1 MRLLCTIDSK
11 KENPFAFS
19 HFLSSEGI
27 KNQCEETSGDQFY
40 IWVIDE
46 DEVDRAQNFYL
57 EFQKEPGNPKYATP
71 PQPVE
76 PEKEAEATE
85 EATEKTPPPRRR
97 RGFLSSAPYGP
108 ISISIIIAAILLFVW
123 AQVQRGVIMPPK
135 VNGVVQAPMLAP
147 IEQKM
152 IFDYPRY
159 FELRDELSKIY
170 TAKDIEDQTPP
181 SPEAKSI
188 ISKLQKATTW
198 MGAYDRIVLYIKNKD
213 AKLKYDGPLFEDIR
227 EGQVWRLF
235 TPALLHFDFLHI
247 FFNIL
252 WFIILGNQIEFRIGS
267 LRYLGMIL
275 ILAAVTNTAQ
285 YLVSGPFFM
294 GLSGVVCGMA
304 AFIWA
309 RQQVAPWEG
318 YLLNRLT
325 LLFLGIFIVGMFALQ
340 IFFFFLQI
348 FGSFEVTIGIA
359 NTAHIMGGVMGYL
372 LGRMR
377 RVFQVKRALN

>member
-1 MRLLCTIDSK
+1 MRLLCTIDGK
-11 KENPFAFS
+11 KENPLAFS

-27 KNQCEETSGDQFY
+27 KNQCEETGGGQFY

-57 EFQKEPGNPKYATP
+57 EFQKEPGNAKYTIPPKSID
-71 PQPVE
+71 
-76 PEKEAEATE
+76 PELEAQTTE

-108 ISISIIIAAILLFVW
+108 ISICILVATILLFVW
-123 AQVQRGVIMPPK
+123 AQVQRGVMMPPK
-135 VNGVVQAPMLAP
+135 VNGVVQAPILAP

-152 IFDYPRY
+152 IFDYPQY
-159 FELRDELSKIY
+159 FELRDDLSKIY
-170 TAKDIEDQTPP
+170 TSKDIEDQIPPTPQ
-181 SPEAKSI
+181 AKSI
-188 ISKLQKATTW
+188 ISKLQKSTTW
-198 MGAYDRIVLYIKNKD
+198 MGAYDRIVLYIKYKD
-213 AKLKYDGPLFEDIR
+213 TKLTYDGPLFEDIR
-227 EGQVWRLF
+227 QGQVWRLF

-252 WFIILGNQIEFRIGS
+252 WFIILGNQIEFRIGG
-267 LRYLGMIL
+267 LRYLAMIL

-325 LLFLGIFIVGMFALQ
+325 LLFLGIFIVGMFVLQ
-340 IFFFFLQI
+340 LVFFFLQI

-377 RVFQVKRALN
+377 RVFQVKSALN